1 MLGYHRVVSVR
12 IAVIVGS
19 LMLSCKPSVE
29 PIDSGES
36 EVDPGGDTSVCTG
49 CDSPCE
55 SPLGVTW
62 ESFGQGFFQTY
73 CNACHSSTTEARN
86 GAPAG
91 VDFEQVGVAAA
102 FEERIRVR
110 VLEEAT
116 MPVGGGVPTEDL
128 VLLEDLLVCLGQ
140 VEQSDPAD
148 TSAATEPQWSVEDV
162 LNEVS
167 AALAHGLPDPYSPRD
182 SFLGMFVGRDSQCP
196 SDSGFNLSGSFNGCM
211 ASTGYRF
218 AGTSAYEGPTTPQKG
233 PFHLIGDFYIIDS
246 QDQWFRGGGDLL
258 VDRATS
264 PGTWPEVIDASLLGS
279 WSYDADGG
287 WLGGNSTLATW
298 IHSESEPSGWTLEL
312 DGSFGYGEHYMV
324 FEDLLFDSDDCEGHP
339 TGRLGVRG
347 LDGQWYYLDFGE
359 ACSGCGEVWGV
370 GALLGEGCLDIRGP
384 GESLH
389 DLMRLHH

>member
-1 MLGYHRVVSVR
+1 MR

-19 LMLSCKPSVE
+19 LLLGCKPGDE
-29 PIDSGES
+29 PIDSGEAVV
-36 EVDPGGDTSVCTG
+36 ETAEDTSACVT

-73 CNACHSSTTEARN
+73 CNACHSSTTEVRN
-86 GAPAG
+86 GAPEG
-91 VDFEQVGVAAA
+91 VDFDQASVTAA

-110 VLEEAT
+110 VLEDST
-116 MPVGGGVPTEDL
+116 MPVGGGVRAVDL

-140 VEQSDPAD
+140 SEHSDSQDSSPD
-148 TSAATEPQWSVEDV
+148 IQPEWSVEEV

-167 AALAHGLPDPYSPRD
+167 EGLVHGLPDPYSPRD
-182 SFLGMFVGRDSQCP
+182 SFLGMFVGRDGQCP
-196 SDSGFNLSGSFNGCM
+196 SDSGFNLSGSFNGCLS
-211 ASTGYRF
+211 STGYRF
-218 AGTSAYEGPTTPQKG
+218 AGTSAYQGPTTPQKG

-246 QDQWFRGGGDLL
+246 QDQWYRGGGDLL
-258 VDRATS
+258 VDRVTG
-264 PGTWPEVIDASLLGS
+264 PGTWPEVVEASLLGS

-287 WLGGNSTLATW
+287 WLGGSSTLATW
-298 IHSESEPSGWTLEL
+298 IRSESQPSRWTLEL
-312 DGSFGYGEHYMV
+312 DGSFGYGEHHMV
-324 FEDLLFDSDDCEGHP
+324 FEDLVFDSDDCGGHA

-347 LDGQWYYLDFGE
+347 EDSRWYHLDFGE
-359 ACSGCGEVWGV
+359 ACTGCAEVTTG
-370 GALLGEGCLDIRGP
+370 GMSLGEGCVDLREP